1 MQAIICQSGN
11 LLRILIIV
19 FIVCP
24 MISCN
29 FQPGVINQNRSLISL
44 SGGLT
49 YGGIN
54 DNQEFDATS
63 GATQVDGISGAT
75 KIGYSGGLH
84 TEVNLNGH
92 IIETGLD
99 YTTFRQTI
107 TYEAGGAAYSGERDI
122 EYAQLRLP
130 LTYNLQFFKN
140 RFSYSQLAVKLGL
153 SAGYTVSKSITSGQY
168 LPEYNFDN
176 FEAGP
181 LLGITYYPYMAKGRM
196 RFGVYMDLYRGSKFF
211 EDAYHTSSAFGGQ
224 SFIKVGILL
233 QPLKFGY

>member
-1 MQAIICQSGN
+1 MHALTRQFKK
-11 LLRILIIV
+11 LLPV
-19 FIVCP
+19 FIIFLIVCTI
-24 MISCN
+24 ISCN

-44 SGGLT
+44 AGGLT

-54 DNQEFDATS
+54 DNQDYDAAS

-84 TEVNLNGH
+84 TAVNLNGH

-107 TYEAGGAAYSGERDI
+107 SYKAVDAAYSGDRDI

-140 RFSYSQLAVKLGL
+140 RFSYSQLAVKLGF
-153 SAGYTVSKSITSGQY
+153 SAGYTVSKSVTSGQY
-168 LPEYNFDN
+168 LPDHTFDN

-181 LLGITYYPYMAKGRM
+181 LLGLIYYPYMSRGRM
-196 RFGVYMDLYRGSKFF
+196 RLGIYMDLYRGTKFF
-211 EDAYHTSSAFGGQ
+211 EDAYHTSGEVGGQ
-224 SFIKVGILL
+224 SFIKVGLLL
-233 QPLKFGY
+233 QPLKFSY